1 MPQTLYGNQVGS
13 ETLRAGK
20 AVTMTIVAGSG
31 ATVERIRN
39 GSAVAADAISATT
52 VFGPFTEDMVLR
64 VSVNSGATLTI
75 GDEADQIVQRPTDAK
90 ATAIDSLVSEA
101 GNITAAALPA
111 TTGTLGQVVRLS
123 DGPDRGAV
131 LMWSTPEG
139 SNTETW
145 CWWLW
150 PQAAY

>member
-1 MPQTLYGNQVGS
+1 MAFYTPRNIGPADQVLFDADGNAVGIQ
-13 ETLRAGK
+13 A
-20 AVTMTIVAGSG
+20 AGS
-31 ATVERIRN
+31 
-39 GSAVAADAISATT
+39 SS
-52 VFGPFTEDMVLR
+52 PPVLGF
-64 VSVNSGATLTI
+64 N
-75 GDEADQIVQRPTDAK
+75 PTKHA
-90 ATAIDSLVSEA
+90 AIDSLVAGA
-101 GNITAAALPA
+101 GNITAAALPT